1 MTADLTPDLANLR
14 RLAEAANAEAVP
26 GATYERDWPLSSR
39 AVGTFL
45 RTLNPD
51 VVLDLLDRLAHM
63 TEAHDN
69 ARAEIHRL
77 TDRVAELEARLAV
90 LDVAVRDHHV
100 PIVDGLETY
109 CDICQQEE
117 GSGTYPCPTIR
128 ALDGGE

>member
-1 MTADLTPDLANLR
+1 MTESTHHETPDVAELR
-14 RLAEAANAEAVP
+14 RLAENANAEAVP

-45 RTLNPD
+45 RALNPD
-51 VVLDLLDRLAHM
+51 AVLALLDALDTA
-63 TEAHDN
+63 EA
-69 ARAEIHRL
+69 
-77 TDRVAELEARLAV
+77 RVAELEARLAV

-100 PIVDGLETY
+100 PIADGLETY